1 MFPHVPQRESV
12 GAASFMFAA
21 FRLADL
27 AFEVLYLGVAMT

>member
-12 GAASFMFAA
+12 GAASFMFADL
-21 FRLADL
+21 RLADL